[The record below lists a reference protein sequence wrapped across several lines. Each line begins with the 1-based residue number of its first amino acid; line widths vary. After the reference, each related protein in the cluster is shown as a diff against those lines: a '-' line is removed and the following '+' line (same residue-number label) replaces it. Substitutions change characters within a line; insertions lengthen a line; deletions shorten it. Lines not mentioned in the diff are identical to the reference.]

1 MKKPRPDAP
10 EQRWRVAMANFEDA
24 ERSGASDDV
33 LLLLEE
39 AVIAARISMLRR
51 ADHLGR
57 VISAADHDQLKR
69 DRELLRRFPRDRGGA
84 GGIGWFDWPAASSL

>member
-1 MKKPRPDAP
+1 MQNPRPEAP
-10 EQRWRVAMANFEDA
+10 EQRWQSAMENFEDA
-24 ERSGASDDV
+24 ERGGAPNDV

-51 ADHLGR
+51 ALRGGR
-57 VISAADHDQLKR
+57 VISAADRSQLKR

-84 GGIGWFDWPAASSL
+84 GGVGWFDWPAASSP